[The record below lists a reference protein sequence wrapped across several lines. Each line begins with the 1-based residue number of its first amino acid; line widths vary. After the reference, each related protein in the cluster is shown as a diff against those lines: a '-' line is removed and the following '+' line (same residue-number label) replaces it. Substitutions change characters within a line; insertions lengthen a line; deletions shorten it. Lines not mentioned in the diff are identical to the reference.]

1 MIHSLA
7 NVEIETDIS
16 SRGNTIYFVYII
28 NMLIKEKH
36 TFYKVTD
43 SFILYIQ
50 YLVSRSRLK
59 HGICVY
65 T

>member
-28 NMLIKEKH
+28 NMLIKETH
-36 TFYKVTD
+36 TYFLTG
-43 SFILYIQ
+43 S
-50 YLVSRSRLK
+50 
-59 HGICVY
+59 
-65 T
+65 